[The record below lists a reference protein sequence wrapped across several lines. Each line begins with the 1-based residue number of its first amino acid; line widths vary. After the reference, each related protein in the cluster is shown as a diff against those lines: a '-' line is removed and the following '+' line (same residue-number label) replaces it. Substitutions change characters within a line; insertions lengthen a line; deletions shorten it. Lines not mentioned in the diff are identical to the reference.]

1 MLQAF
6 LFSEDVTNM
15 KNLEESTGCAPM
27 PGLWWRVGGGRR
39 NRAAFSPRPSLLR
52 APAIHSYVYSGKTSV
67 FLDIPRGPTKKVS
80 KLSIEMG
87 CSKQS

>member
-27 PGLWWRVGGGRR
+27 PGLWWCVSGAGETGL
-39 NRAAFSPRPSLLR
+39 PSLPDPL
-52 APAIHSYVYSGKTSV
+52 PYVLQPS
-67 FLDIPRGPTKKVS
+67 IPMYILEKHQFS
-80 KLSIEMG
+80 
-87 CSKQS
+87 